1 MISVQ
6 SKDCID
12 LGLSRGN
19 LAIGHRF
26 PQIAGFGTNAY
37 PNRCASNQ
45 LEGEFDQEDDWF
57 GNMHWSSTTV
67 SRRGETFGLAKGSIY
82 PLALTA
88 RLSVQF
94 LQKNLTVDLQI
105 RAIIFQ
111 IVIPCRI
118 VPEPNKNFTY
128 PVNQ

>member
-111 IVIPCRI
+111 IVIPFWI
-118 VPEPNKNFTY
+118 APEPNKNF
-128 PVNQ
+128 P